1 MRKSIRSSLSKAE
14 GKGNINMKLKIK
26 THSGSEYEVELADYN
41 AAETNEKLNRNDVNT
56 VAFGD
61 VIISRIDVKSVVPVE
76 EPIVEE
82 PPVEQTPI
90 EETTSND
97 EEVLEE
103 QAV

>member
-1 MRKSIRSSLSKAE
+1 
-14 GKGNINMKLKIK
+14 MKLKIK
-26 THSGSEYEVELADYN
+26 THSGSEYEVELTDYN

-76 EPIVEE
+76 EPIAVEVPVEE
-82 PPVEQTPI
+82 TPI
-90 EETTSND
+90 EEDQQLTN

-103 QAV
+103 PAG

>member
-1 MRKSIRSSLSKAE
+1 MI
-14 GKGNINMKLKIK
+14 LKIK

-76 EPIVEE
+76 EPVVEE
-82 PPVEQTPI
+82 EIPI
-90 EETTSND
+90 EEAPPT
-97 EEVLEE
+97 EEVTTEE
-103 QAV
+103 PVA